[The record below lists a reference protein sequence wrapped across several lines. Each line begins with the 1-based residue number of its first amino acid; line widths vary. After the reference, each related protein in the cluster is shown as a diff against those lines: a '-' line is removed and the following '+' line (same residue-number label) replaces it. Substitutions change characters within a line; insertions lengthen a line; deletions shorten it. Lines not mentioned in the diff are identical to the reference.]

1 MQNMIVESNKGLLK
15 LKQEREIESE
25 GKIILYLSMV
35 IIAGL
40 SKEVKFKQKLKLF
53 EEMISTKY
61 VQTEVQ
67 RP

>member
-1 MQNMIVESNKGLLK
+1 MK

>member
-15 LKQEREIESE
+15 LKQEREVESE

-40 SKEVKFKQKLKLF
+40 SKEVKFKQKLK
-53 EEMISTKY
+53 
-61 VQTEVQ
+61 
-67 RP
+67 

>member
-15 LKQEREIESE
+15 LKQEREVESE

-40 SKEVKFKQKLKLF
+40 SKEVKFKQKLKWF
-53 EEMISTKY
+53 EEMILTKY